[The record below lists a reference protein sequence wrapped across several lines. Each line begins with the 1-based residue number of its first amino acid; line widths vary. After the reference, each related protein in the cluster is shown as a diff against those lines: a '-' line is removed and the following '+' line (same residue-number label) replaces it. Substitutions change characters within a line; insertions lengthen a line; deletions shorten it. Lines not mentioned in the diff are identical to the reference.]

1 MFVLLLY
8 AYHETE
14 QAHSNLL
21 HYLSHGAI
29 PPAHGRQ
36 VFVINGPHSLRP
48 EQFAKDDTIIER
60 ANEGFD
66 FGALSW
72 DQRSCCQL

>member
-21 HYLSHGAI
+21 HYLQHGAI
-29 PPAHGRQ
+29 PAAGGRQ
-36 VFVINGPHSLRP
+36 VFVVNGPHSLRP
-48 EQFAKDDTIIER
+48 E
-60 ANEGFD
+60 
-66 FGALSW
+66 
-72 DQRSCCQL
+72 